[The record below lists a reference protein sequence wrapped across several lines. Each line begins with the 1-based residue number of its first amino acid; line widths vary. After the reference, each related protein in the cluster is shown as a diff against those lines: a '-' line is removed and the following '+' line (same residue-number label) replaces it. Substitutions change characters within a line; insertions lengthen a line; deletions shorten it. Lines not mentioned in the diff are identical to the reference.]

1 MAQKI
6 FKYRGKTIEELKK
19 LSTEDFAK
27 LLPARQRRSILR
39 RNKSNAQKAFAKKL
53 GRKSNNVKTHRRDV
67 VILPTMVGKIFQI
80 HNGKTFVPVAIQEEM
95 IGHFFGEFAVTRNK
109 VKHSAPGIGATR
121 SSASVSVK

>member
-53 GRKSNNVKTHRRDV
+53 GRKSNNVKTQRRDV

-80 HNGKTFVPVAIQEEM
+80 HNGKTF
-95 IGHFFGEFAVTRNK
+95 
-109 VKHSAPGIGATR
+109 APIPGAEGLTLFL
-121 SSASVSVK
+121 